1 MSIKFHYQNT
11 QLTLT
16 QKNSIKAFV
25 ATIFQK
31 EKKTLQQLDYIF
43 CTDAFLLEINSQ
55 FLNHDDYTDIITFDL
70 SEAPS
75 AIIGEIYISIDRVKE
90 NAKLFKTNF
99 KQEALRVIFHGALH
113 LCGYKDKT
121 KSEKAMMRAKEEQ
134 YLQAFFKKHA

>member
-11 QLTLT
+11 QLALT

-25 ATIFQK
+25 AKLFQK

-90 NAKLFKTNF
+90 NAKLFKTSF

-121 KSEKAMMRAKEEQ
+121 KSEKEMMRAKEEQ
-134 YLQAFFKKHA
+134 YLKAFFKKHA